1 MPAKGCG
8 DGLAVCGK
16 GGISL
21 ELKDHST
28 VTGCEGMLGL
38 LDRRLLDDGASL
50 YSLIDGAKFSALSRI
65 TLPATKSIECHSLLG
80 EAAIADAFYAGPVLI
95 WHKERE
101 NCTLLRRLLQEQ
113 DSAEFLSLIISAE
126 CLPDTL
132 RRLTWLTEVRH
143 EDGTEWVMR
152 YYDPLILPHWLNILD
167 VEQRE
172 KALSGKLQWLF
183 QDMRGIDQA
192 VDMGTIRVSEI
203 LDTRPMLL
211 VDRQCDD
218 LMRAA
223 MPYIVMSQLL
233 SDDPQALENIS
244 KSQRYDFMDKQIE
257 VAKNLDLLS
266 PLDLKIF
273 CKLAVMFGPEI
284 SKHPVIS
291 QTAAKKNEGI
301 SFSEKVMKW
310 SPDIWDS
317 IELDMSP
324 LSPVNDL

>member
-1 MPAKGCG
+1 MPVKGCG

-21 ELKDHST
+21 ELKNHST
-28 VTGCEGMLGL
+28 VTGGEGMLGL

-65 TLPATKSIECHSLLG
+65 TLSATKSIECHSLLG

-113 DSAEFLSLIISAE
+113 DSAGFLSLIISAK

-192 VDMGTIRVSEI
+192 VDMGAIRVSEI

-233 SDDPQALENIS
+233 SDDPQSLENIH
-244 KSQRYDFMDKQIE
+244 KNHRYDFIDKQIE
-257 VAKNLDLLS
+257 IARALNVLS
-266 PLDLKIF
+266 PIDIKIF
-273 CKLAVMFGPEI
+273 CKLAVMFGPHVD
-284 SKHPVIS
+284 KHPLIIEAVEKS
-291 QTAAKKNEGI
+291 NSNI
-301 SFSEKVMKW
+301 SFSEKIMQWSVEKW
-310 SPDIWDS
+310 DL
-317 IELDMSP
+317 IEADMS
-324 LSPVNDL
+324 LYC